1 MRTYQKLLAASAAA
15 MMATAPVIA
24 ASPRAGSTNSVVQNA
39 VKARQMIGAR
49 YQADQK
55 QKAEGADGI
64 IIGVLAAAA
73 VIGGII
79 IAADENDEPQ
89 S

>member
-55 QKAEGADGI
+55 QKAAPTI
-64 IIGVLAAAA
+64 IIGVIAVAAI
-73 VIGGII
+73 IGG
-79 IAADENDEPQ
+79 AVALADEDDQPQ